1 MIKNWETKVWMWE
14 IKKIV
19 DLCGH
24 KETRQKDCAVRSV
37 REHEFSSCM
46 ASNGPHSL
54 RTSDVF
60 GIGELHLGK
69 MVI

>member
-1 MIKNWETKVWMWE
+1 MWE

-24 KETRQKDCAVRSV
+24 KETRQGDCAVRSV
-37 REHEFSSCM
+37 RDHEFSSCM
-46 ASNGPHSL
+46 ALNGSHPL
-54 RTSDVF
+54 RTFDVF

-69 MVI
+69 SVI